1 MQLETERLILRPLRL
16 ADEDNLLEYQ
26 SHPEVVRYIPWPERT
41 RSQVR
46 EALEKAEAN
55 QAEALVE
62 ENDTI
67 LLAWQLKTTGK
78 VIGQSNLT
86 LRSKIDQ
93 MAEIGYVTHQDFQ
106 HQGFAYE
113 ATSALMK
120 HAFSSYAIHRIIA
133 NIDTRAVHS
142 GALARKLGMRL
153 EGTFIESEFF
163 KGEWVNMWLY
173 AILATEN

>member
-16 ADEDNLLEYQ
+16 ADEDDLLEYQ

-55 QAEALVE
+55 QAEALAE

-93 MAEIGYVTHQDFQ
+93 MAEIGYVTHQYFQ

-120 HAFSSYAIHRIIA
+120 HVFSSYAIHRIIA

-173 AILATEN
+173 AILATEI